1 MKSHQIICGFNN
13 SILRKYRYSTTSSFW
28 PGQFWKFSS
37 NQIRQFLQFQ
47 SSHKS
52 VKATKLLVFGCR
64 IYFLKE
70 WDIFHVV
77 FSANFFTVPII
88 PQERQSYQI
97 VGLWPQNLLLE
108 KMRHFSRCFFGEF
121 FHSSNHPTRVSK
133 LSNYWSMAAEFISWN
148 NETFF
153 ALFFRL
159 FTVPIIPQECQSY
172 QIVGLSP
179 QNLFLEKM
187 KLYLRC
193 FSLFC
198 FNLQK

>member
-1 MKSHQIICGFNN
+1 
-13 SILRKYRYSTTSSFW
+13 
-28 PGQFWKFSS
+28 
-37 NQIRQFLQFQ
+37 
-47 SSHKS
+47 
-52 VKATKLLVFGCR
+52 
-64 IYFLKE
+64 
-70 WDIFHVV
+70 
-77 FSANFFTVPII
+77 
-88 PQERQSYQI
+88 
-97 VGLWPQNLLLE
+97 
-108 KMRHFSRCFFGEF
+108 MRHFSRSFFGEF

-187 KLYLRC
+187 ILFLRC
-193 FSLFC
+193 FSLSY
-198 FNLQK
+198 FNPRFFLARSQKTLLQSSICKNKKNILNYCPKNNIRWTSYSDRLAGKSIGKRAETLALAFSFTDRQSYTFWSILRKEFEFVAFSRIIRWKKLHPVKKRWWSASVRVLM